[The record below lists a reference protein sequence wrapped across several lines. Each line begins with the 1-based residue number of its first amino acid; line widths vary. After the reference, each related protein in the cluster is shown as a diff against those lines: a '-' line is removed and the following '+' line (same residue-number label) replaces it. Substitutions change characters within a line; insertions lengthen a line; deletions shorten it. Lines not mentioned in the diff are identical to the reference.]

1 MTVADSREEIEN
13 QPPIDVS
20 DPKYDPHILDYLQLV
35 LKYKWTV
42 TLIVFACG
50 VVALASTFMVPQVY
64 QASAMLLPPDRLSS
78 FGRLSRFSSG
88 FAISM
93 LKEIENPSV
102 DLLQNIL
109 ESRQLNERVLADSAI
124 YSFLR
129 SHTADREEMLN
140 EVHHSIAVIPGISQ
154 VEVQGV
160 VETGWFASSREK
172 AQAQKLSAYV
182 ANRAIAEMDSIMRA
196 EVRSLARGTRIYADS
211 DYASRSR
218 ELDSIESVREDFE
231 RTHGVVELTKQTKAT
246 IERVAA
252 LRAARDEA
260 QIRLQILRL
269 DLTQQ
274 ASPTQ
279 AVAALASEANRAA
292 ESYASAAP
300 IGPAF
305 DSLPS
310 INQEYA
316 RILQRKQE
324 LEPIVSFLRGE
335 VEQQRV
341 FEAREKSVITIMDSA
356 MPPKGKASPKR
367 AITTLLGLISGLG
380 IGIFYVG
387 VRAIWPS
394 WIILRSRESVV

>member
-1 MTVADSREEIEN
+1 MTVEDSREEINN
-13 QPPIDVS
+13 QVPIDIS

-35 LKYKWTV
+35 LKYKWAV
-42 TLIVFACG
+42 VSIVFVCG
-50 VVALASTFMVPQVY
+50 VVALASTYMVPQVY

-78 FGRLSRFSSG
+78 FGRLSKFSSG
-88 FAISM
+88 FAIQM
-93 LKEIENPSV
+93 LKEVENPSV

-124 YSFLR
+124 RAFLR
-129 SHTADREEMLN
+129 SHSADHQEMLD
-140 EVHHSIAVIPGISQ
+140 ELHRSIVVTPGFSQ
-154 VEVQGV
+154 LEVQGV
-160 VETGWFASSREK
+160 METGWFASSSEK
-172 AQAQKLSAYV
+172 AEAQKLSAYL
-182 ANRAIAEMDSIMRA
+182 ANRAIAEMDSIMRTD
-196 EVRSLARGTRIYADS
+196 VRLLAHNTRVYADS
-211 DYASRSR
+211 DYAARSR
-218 ELDSIESVREDFE
+218 ELDSIEYEREHFE
-231 RTHGVVELTKQTKAT
+231 RTNGVVELTKQTKAT

-252 LRAARDEA
+252 LRATRDEA

-274 ASPTQ
+274 ASPTE

-310 INQEYA
+310 VNQAYA
-316 RILQRKQE
+316 RILQRKEE
-324 LEPIVSFLRGE
+324 LEPIVAFLRGE
-335 VEQQRV
+335 TEQQRV
-341 FEAREKSVITIMDSA
+341 FEARDKSVITVMDSA
-356 MPPKGKASPKR
+356 MPPKGKSSPKR

-387 VRAIWPS
+387 VRALWPS
-394 WIILRSRESVV
+394 WSTLKSRESVV